1 MHIPQRKERGFV
13 RYDQAAPLQT
23 DERDKQAYADGYRM
37 TKTRRNGVH
46 DGRSQAAENEHEN
59 NDALYEDDGHGHA
72 PIHSVLPHAQRE
84 RNDGV
89 DAHARRERDRPVGHE
104 AHDRRHGCCAE
115 ACRGKGR
122 LVRNAGRLEQR
133 RIDGDDI
140 GHGQKRRKA
149 ADELVA
155 DRTVAF
161 GDLEK

>member
-1 MHIPQRKERGFV
+1 MAK
-13 RYDQAAPLQT
+13 A
-23 DERDKQAYADGYRM
+23 
-37 TKTRRNGVH
+37 RRNGVH

-59 NDALYEDDGHGHA
+59 DNALDEHDGHRHA
-72 PIHSVLPHAQRE
+72 PIHGMLPHTQRE

-89 DAHARRERDRPVGHE
+89 DTHARRKRNGPVGHE
-104 AHDRRHGCCAE
+104 AHDRSHGRRAE

-122 LVRNAGRLEQR
+122 LVRNAGRLKQR
-133 RIDGDDI
+133 RIDGDYI

-155 DRTVAF
+155 DRAVAL